1 MRIRGSLRIPTEAT
15 GSCRT
20 SRGMQW
26 DIVLAD
32 LSEGGCRI
40 DDPRGRLRLGEFV
53 RLYIAGTG
61 PHMAEVAWRQGDRVG
76 IEFARPLPAR
86 LFQRLAAADWHGAQ
100 AAYEE
105 DRSTT
110 QVRRLI

>member
-1 MRIRGSLRIPTEAT
+1 MRARNSVRIPTAAT

-26 DIVLAD
+26 DLELAD

-40 DDPRGRLRLGEFV
+40 EDSRGRLRLGEFV

-61 PHMAEVAWRQGDRVG
+61 PHMAEVAWRQGSRVG
-76 IEFARPLPAR
+76 IEFARPLPR
-86 LFQRLAAADWHGAQ
+86 RVFTLLAAADWHGAQ
-100 AAYEE
+100 AAFEE
-105 DRSTT
+105 DNSSLP
-110 QVRRLI
+110 VRRFI

>member
-1 MRIRGSLRIPTEAT
+1 MRIRGSQRISTEAT

-26 DIVLAD
+26 DIALAD
-32 LSEGGCRI
+32 LSEGGCRLE
-40 DDPRGRLRLGEFV
+40 DPRGRLRLGEFV

-76 IEFARPLPAR
+76 IEFVRPLPAR
-86 LFQRLAAADWHGAQ
+86 VFQLLAAADWHGAQ

-105 DRSTT
+105 DRRTMP
-110 QVRRLI
+110 VRRII